1 MSHHPNCI
9 FCKIVAGDIPSFKVH
24 EDDRTIAFMDVNP
37 AAEGHALIVPKFH
50 ATNILDV
57 PADWLAATVESTRRV
72 ARAID
77 KTLAPEGMNVI
88 QANGPG
94 AAQSVLH
101 LHFHVV
107 PRSADDGLTMNWGH
121 VAGDMDAIADL
132 AKRIAANVE

>member
-1 MSHHPNCI
+1 
-9 FCKIVAGDIPSFKVH
+9 
-24 EDDRTIAFMDVNP
+24 
-37 AAEGHALIVPKFH
+37 
-50 ATNILDV
+50 
-57 PADWLAATVESTRRV
+57 
-72 ARAID
+72 
-77 KTLAPEGMNVI
+77 MNVI

-107 PRSADDGLTMNWGH
+107 PRSADDGLAMNWGH

>member
-1 MSHHPNCI
+1 MSQAPDCI
-9 FCKIVAGDIPSFKVH
+9 FCKIVAGDIPSFKVL

-57 PADWLAATVESTRRV
+57 RSDWLAATAESTRRV

-77 KTLAPEGMNVI
+77 KTLAPDGMNVV

-121 VAGDMDAIADL
+121 VAGDMEAIAGL
-132 AKRIAANVE
+132 AKRIAANIE